1 MRILTTSWIM
11 QSTRVYNILLFKEIV
26 VKFGFIIKLSDQSEV
41 QIRISKQHQADGKS
55 VNPQI
60 PQQAN

>member
-1 MRILTTSWIM
+1 M